1 MFAKNWVTA
10 AATVANLAQHMVLVI
25 TAQFFAVS
33 EQVYPDPLVKGG
45 AFFAITVT
53 VREGRRLHFLNPG
66 MHGTENRAAADTA
79 QLPLGFWY
87 NRVQQQLIAKRASS
101 QNA

>member
-33 EQVYPDPLVKGG
+33 EQVYPDPLVKC
-45 AFFAITVT
+45 F
-53 VREGRRLHFLNPG
+53 EC